1 MKKKLRLLVI
11 LLLCAAL
18 LSGCAAVPLTGLFG
32 RLIDKVFDEIPHFD
46 DLKYERPQAAL
57 DDIERNL
64 TRLEKA
70 FETGASFR
78 TVTRLLDRCYED
90 YYHFD
95 TMYCLAE
102 IRSCRD
108 MSDEYYAE
116 ELAWCLDAYYDLQDM
131 MEDMYYLCGGS
142 PMAERL
148 ERDYFWEGFAGEY
161 ADASLSIYTDESLEL
176 MHRESALLSE
186 YRELTASPSVT
197 LGDGREADLYSTLAE
212 ADDEAYYEALMAY
225 YRQYNAE
232 MSRLYIELVKTRRE
246 LASLLGYDSYEQ
258 MAYSDSFD
266 RDYTPEQAAR
276 YLAEVREQIVPLYE
290 ELDDWAAD
298 YPWLEEE
305 ELIAVLRQ
313 GAEAMGGEVEEA
325 FRFMEHY
332 ELFDVSL
339 SENKAG
345 KSFQTYLS
353 DYRAPFVFVDPYG
366 DDSDILSFAHEF
378 GHFLDAYVNY
388 NASESIDV
396 AEVFSQSMEYL
407 MLDYAE
413 GALSEERLENLRRL
427 KWLDTLELYV
437 QQASFAAFEKAVY
450 AADPEQLDADFLNEL
465 SLRVAVD
472 YGYYDGYSEE
482 YYALSWIDIVH
493 FFEQPFYVVS
503 YPVSNDLALQIWE
516 LEQGEPGAGLRKYL
530 EALPRDYDG
539 MIATAEAAGL
549 ESPFAEG
556 RVAKTAEDLRRNLG
570 LSLAQA
576 A

>member
-1 MKKKLRLLVI
+1 MKKKLRLLMT
-11 LLLCAAL
+11 LLMCAVL
-18 LSGCAAVPLTGLFG
+18 LSGCAAAPLTGLFG
-32 RLIDKVFDEIPHFD
+32 GLVDKVFDEIPHFD
-46 DLKYERPQAAL
+46 DMVYERPQAAL

-64 TRLEKA
+64 ARLEKA
-70 FETGASFR
+70 FESGASFR
-78 TVTRLLDRCYED
+78 AVKRLLDRCYED
-90 YYHFD
+90 YCHFD

-102 IRSCRD
+102 IRSCCD
-108 MSDEYYAE
+108 MSDGYYAA
-116 ELAWCLDAYYDLQDM
+116 ELAWCLDAYYDLQDL
-131 MEDMYYLCGGS
+131 MEEMYYLCGGS

-161 ADASLSIYTDESLEL
+161 ADASLSIYNEESLAL

-186 YRELTASPSVT
+186 YRELTASPGVT
-197 LGDGREADLYSTLAE
+197 LDNGREVDLYGYLAGAGE
-212 ADDEAYYEALMAY
+212 EEYWEALMAY

-232 MSRLYIELVKTRRE
+232 MSRIYIELVKTRRE
-246 LASLLGYDSYEQ
+246 LAAVLGYDSYEE
-258 MAYSDSFD
+258 MAYADSFE

-276 YLAEVREQIVPLYE
+276 YLSDVREHIVP
-290 ELDDWAAD
+290 
-298 YPWLEEE
+298 
-305 ELIAVLRQ
+305 
-313 GAEAMGGEVEEA
+313 MGGEVEEA

-353 DYRAPFVFVDPYG
+353 DYNAPYVFVNPYG
-366 DDSDILSFAHEF
+366 DDSDVLSFAHEF
-378 GHFLDAYVNY
+378 GHFVDAYVNY

-396 AEVFSQSMEYL
+396 AELFSQAMEYL
-407 MLDYAE
+407 MLDYAG
-413 GALSEERLENLRRL
+413 GALPEERLENLRRL
-427 KWLDTLELYV
+427 KWLDTLELYA
-437 QQASFAAFEKAVY
+437 QQASFADFERAVY
-450 AADPEQLDADFLNEL
+450 AADPTELDADFLNEL
-465 SLRVAVD
+465 SLQVAVD
-472 YGYYDGYSEE
+472 YGYYDGYSED

-516 LEQGEPGAGLRKYL
+516 LEQSEPGAGLQKYL

-549 ESPFAEG
+549 ESPFAPG
-556 RVAKTAEDLRRNLG
+556 RVARAAEDLRRNLA
-570 LSLAQA
+570 LSPAQA

>member
-1 MKKKLRLLVI
+1 MKKKLRLLMT
-11 LLLCAAL
+11 LLMCAVL
-18 LSGCAAVPLTGLFG
+18 LSGCAAAPLNGLFG
-32 RLIDKVFDEIPHFD
+32 GLVDKVFDEIPHFD
-46 DLKYERPQAAL
+46 GMVYERPQAAL

-64 TRLEKA
+64 ARLEKA
-70 FETGASFR
+70 FESGASFR
-78 TVTRLLDRCYED
+78 AVKRLLDRCYED
-90 YYHFD
+90 YCHFD

-102 IRSCRD
+102 IRSCCD
-108 MSDEYYAE
+108 MSDGYYAA
-116 ELAWCLDAYYDLQDM
+116 ELAWCLDAYYDLQDL
-131 MEDMYYLCGGS
+131 MEEMYYLCGGS

-161 ADASLSIYTDESLEL
+161 ADASLSIYNEESLAL

-186 YRELTASPSVT
+186 YRELTASPGVT
-197 LGDGREADLYSTLAE
+197 LDNGREVDLYGYLAGAGE
-212 ADDEAYYEALMAY
+212 EEYWEALMAY

-232 MSRLYIELVKTRRE
+232 MSRIYIELVKTRRE
-246 LASLLGYDSYEQ
+246 LAAVLGYDSYEE
-258 MAYSDSFD
+258 MAYADSFE

-276 YLAEVREQIVPLYE
+276 YLSDVREHIVPLYE
-290 ELDDWAAD
+290 ELDDWAVD

-305 ELIAVLRQ
+305 ELVEILRR
-313 GAEAMGGEVEEA
+313 GTEAMGGEAEEA

-353 DYRAPFVFVDPYG
+353 DYNAPFVFVDPYG
-366 DDSDILSFAHEF
+366 DDSDVLSFAHEF
-378 GHFLDAYVNY
+378 GHFVDAYVNY

-396 AEVFSQSMEYL
+396 AELFSQAMEYL

-413 GALSEERLENLRRL
+413 GALPEERLENLRRL
-427 KWLDTLELYV
+427 KWLDTLELYA
-437 QQASFAAFEKAVY
+437 QQASFADFERAVY
-450 AADPEQLDADFLNEL
+450 AADPTELDADFLNEL
-465 SLRVAVD
+465 SLQVAVD
-472 YGYYDGYSEE
+472 YGYYDGYSED

-516 LEQGEPGAGLRKYL
+516 LEQSEPGAGLQKYL

-549 ESPFAEG
+549 ESPFAPG
-556 RVAKTAEDLRRNLG
+556 RVARAAEDLRRNLA
-570 LSLAQA
+570 LSPAQA